1 MKGFPFLLRKEN
13 MNAPQSNIIKRY
25 FVSYKILFL
34 IFVLQSYNMQA
45 NTAMITPP
53 ILQKGDT
60 IAILA
65 TARKNIDD
73 NLQPSIDLLKS
84 WGLEVVIGKSIGLD
98 DNQLAGTDEQ
108 RAADFQQQL
117 DNPNIKAIWC
127 VRGGY
132 GTVRMIDLLDF
143 TKFKQNPKWI
153 VGFSDVTVLHNH
165 LNTMGF
171 KSIHGIMPISVP
183 KASAEAIES
192 LRLALFGAPLRY
204 EIDTNAMNKPGKA
217 SGEVVGGNLSIL
229 YSVLGSQ
236 SAIECTDKILFLE
249 DLDEYLYHIDRMMM
263 NLKRNGCLDNIK
275 GIIVGAMTKMKDN
288 DIPWGK
294 NALEII
300 QDVTKK
306 YDIPIIYNFPA
317 GHIQDNR
324 ALILG
329 NKVTINVTATCST
342 VVFE

>member
-1 MKGFPFLLRKEN
+1 
-13 MNAPQSNIIKRY
+13 
-25 FVSYKILFL
+25 
-34 IFVLQSYNMQA
+34 
-45 NTAMITPP
+45 MITPP

-73 NLQPSIDLLKS
+73 NLKPAIDLLHS
-84 WGLEVVIGKSIGLD
+84 WGLEVIIGKSIGLD

-108 RAADFQQQL
+108 RAADFQEQL

-143 TKFKQNPKWI
+143 AKFKQHPKWI
-153 VGFSDVTVLHNH
+153 IGFSDVTVLHNH

-171 KSIHGIMPISVP
+171 KSIHGIMPISIP
-183 KASAEAIES
+183 KATPEAIETLRIAMFGES
-192 LRLALFGAPLRY
+192 LKYTIEPNIMNRLG
-204 EIDTNAMNKPGKA
+204 DA
-217 SGEVVGGNLSIL
+217 SGELVGGNLSIL
-229 YSVLGSQ
+229 YSLFGSK
-236 SAIECTDKILFLE
+236 SAIDCTDKILFIE

-263 NLKRNGCLDNIK
+263 NLKRNGCLESVK
-275 GIIVGAMTKMKDN
+275 GIIVGSMSKMKDN

-300 QDVTKK
+300 ADVTKK
-306 YDIPIIYNFPA
+306 YNIPVIYNFPA
-317 GHIQDNR
+317 GHIHDNR

-329 NKVTINVTATCST
+329 SKVTLHLDKNSSN